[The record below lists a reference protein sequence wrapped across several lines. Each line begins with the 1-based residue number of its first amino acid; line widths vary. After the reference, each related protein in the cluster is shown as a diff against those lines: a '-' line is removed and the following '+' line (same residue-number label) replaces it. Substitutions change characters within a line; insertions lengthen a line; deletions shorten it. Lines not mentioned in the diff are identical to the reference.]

1 MWGRLVTCGGLA
13 IRLSQFGAPLRARQQ
28 NPGSL
33 PHRAG
38 GLTIRRRLTICP
50 TRLCTYIVCAAFFAA
65 GGWTAAAQTTRPQTR
80 DLTLLEGRGELLQ
93 FEKDVTK
100 VAISEPKVADAVVI
114 SPREVMVN
122 AKAPGRAT
130 LIIWETDATP
140 ARYEIDVTKDTAE
153 WDNFHK
159 QILDSAGGSE
169 IKVTGTGDTIV
180 LSGSVKSAEEAKRLA
195 GMAQTRAKTVINLLQ
210 APPPPEPRQIMLAVK
225 FAAIDRVAL
234 SQFGFNLFSLNG
246 KTIGTTTTEQFQAP
260 RFSQLQQQG
269 GQVNNNTVNFADLLN
284 LFAFRPDLNI
294 GATIKALQEKNLLQ
308 ILAEPNLVCLEG
320 KDASFLAGGS
330 FPFPTITTTPTGGAT
345 APVITVQFKPFGV
358 KLDFTPTVTPQ
369 GSIDLKVAPEVSS
382 LDFANAV
389 TLQGFLIPAL
399 SQRHAETEVI
409 LKDGESFAI
418 AGLIDNRVT
427 DVIDKIPGVG
437 DIPVLGRLFRS
448 HSTQKS
454 TDELLV
460 VITPHFVRPLSPE
473 EKAKLPDMP
482 VAFLPTVAE
491 QNARK
496 NKKGGKT
503 PPADPGKDAEFVG
516 PRGQT
521 IPK

>member
-1 MWGRLVTCGGLA
+1 MRLADRLLGVVLVAAWCG
-13 IRLSQFGAPLRARQQ
+13 P
-28 NPGSL
+28 
-33 PHRAG
+33 
-38 GLTIRRRLTICP
+38 
-50 TRLCTYIVCAAFFAA
+50 
-65 GGWTAAAQTTRPQTR
+65 AAAQTTKAQTH
-80 DLTLLEGRGELLQ
+80 DLSLVEGRGELLQ
-93 FEKDVTK
+93 FQQDVTK

-122 AKAPGRAT
+122 AKGPGRAT
-130 LIIWETDATP
+130 LIIWETGAEP
-140 ARYEIDVTKDTAE
+140 APYEITVTKDTAE

-159 QILDSAGGSE
+159 QMMDSAGGSE
-169 IKVTGTGDTIV
+169 IKVTGAGDTIV
-180 LSGSVKSAEEAKRLA
+180 LSGSVKSAEDSKRLA
-195 GMAQTRAKTVINLLQ
+195 SMAQTRAKTVINLLQ
-210 APPPPEPRQIMLAVK
+210 APPAPEPRQIMLAVK

-234 SQFGFNLFSLNG
+234 SQLGFNLFSTNPKL
-246 KTIGTTTTEQFQAP
+246 TGTLTAEQFQAP
-260 RFSQLQQQG
+260 RFSQLTP
-269 GQVNNNTVNFADLLN
+269 NTPSTVNFADLLN
-284 LFAFRPDLNI
+284 LFAFRPDLNL
-294 GATIKALQEKNLLQ
+294 GATIKALEERNLLQ
-308 ILAEPNLVCLEG
+308 ILAEPNLICLDG

-345 APVITVQFKPFGV
+345 APVVTVQFKPFGV

-382 LDFANAV
+382 LDFSNAV

-418 AGLIDNRVT
+418 AGLINNQVT
-427 DVIDKIPGVG
+427 DVVDKFPGLG
-437 DIPVLGRLFRS
+437 SLPVLGKLFSS

-460 VITPHFVRPLSPE
+460 VVTPHFVRPLSPE

-482 VAFLPTVAE
+482 AAFLPTVAE
-491 QNARK
+491 QNAKK
-496 NKKGGKT
+496 NKKTGKT
-503 PPADPGKDAEFVG
+503 PPPDPGKDAEFVG
-516 PRGQT
+516 PRGQQ